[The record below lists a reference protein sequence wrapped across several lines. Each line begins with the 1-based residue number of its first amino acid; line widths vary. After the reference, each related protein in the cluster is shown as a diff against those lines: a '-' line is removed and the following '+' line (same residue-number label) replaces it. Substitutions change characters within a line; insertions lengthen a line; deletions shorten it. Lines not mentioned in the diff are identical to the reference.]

1 LGLRGIDLI
10 GLKPFEI
17 GMRVGDTV
25 FLGNS
30 EVMVQLRRLIDTCAK
45 SEASVLILGD
55 TGVGKELISRE
66 LHVKSSRSNGPLV
79 PINCAAIPGA
89 LLESELFG
97 FSKGSFTGAIS
108 DRVGRF
114 ALANGGT
121 LFLDEI
127 GDMPLELQSKLLRVL
142 EQRVIEPIGGGEGK
156 PIDVRIIAATH
167 RDLPAMVKDGLF
179 RQDLYFRL
187 NVLPVTVPS
196 VRQRKEDILPMCQFF
211 SRIHARYSRSISF
224 TERSADVLIAYDWP
238 GNVREIS
245 NLMMRFSVLF
255 AGEKIDLPSLSPEL
269 LPEGLAELIAVRL
282 ADNQNSDSCRDWLDD
297 HSVEPS
303 VADPQNCDEEAAVAG
318 EDVSPHDIEH
328 VLRLSNSIGNFPVEG
343 IKAKEFMADI
353 EIRLIKAALVQ
364 SKGSIS
370 RAAQLLHMQRT
381 TLIQKIARYN
391 INTAFL

>member
-1 LGLRGIDLI
+1 
-10 GLKPFEI
+10 
-17 GMRVGDTV
+17 MRAGDTV
-25 FLGNS
+25 YFGNS
-30 EVMVQLRRLIDTCAK
+30 EAMVNLRRLIDTCAK

-55 TGVGKELISRE
+55 TGVGKELICRE

-79 PINCAAIPGA
+79 PINCAAIPGT

-97 FSKGSFTGAIS
+97 YSKGSFTGAIS

-142 EQRVIEPIGGGEGK
+142 EQRVIEPIGGGEAK

-167 RDLPAMVKDGLF
+167 RDLPAMVKDGMF

-187 NVLPVTVPS
+187 NVLPITVPS
-196 VRQRKEDILPMCQFF
+196 VKQRKTDILPMCQFF
-211 SRIHARYSRSISF
+211 SRIHARYNRCISF

-255 AGEKIDLPSLSPEL
+255 AGEKIDIPSLPPDL
-269 LPEGLAELIAVRL
+269 LPDGLAKLIA
-282 ADNQNSDSCRDWLDD
+282 DSPTNREESEERPECTDD
-297 HSVEPS
+297 HSLELS
-303 VADPQNCDEEAAVAG
+303 ATDLLNRDENAYEVG
-318 EDVSPHDIEH
+318 ETISPNDIEH
-328 VLRLSNSIGNFPVEG
+328 ILRLSNSIANFPAEG
-343 IKAKEFMADI
+343 INAKAFVADI
-353 EIRLIKAALVQ
+353 EIRLIKAAILQ
-364 SKGSIS
+364 SNGSIS
-370 RAAQLLHMQRT
+370 HAAKLLHMQRT
-381 TLIQKIARYN
+381 TLIQKITRHN

>member
-1 LGLRGIDLI
+1 
-10 GLKPFEI
+10 
-17 GMRVGDTV
+17 MRAGDTV
-25 FLGNS
+25 FFGNS
-30 EVMVQLRRLIDTCAK
+30 EAMVQLRRLIDTCAK

-66 LHVKSSRSNGPLV
+66 LHVKSSRCNGPLV
-79 PINCAAIPGA
+79 PINCAAIPAA

-97 FSKGSFTGAIS
+97 FAKGSFTGAIS

-127 GDMPLELQSKLLRVL
+127 GDMPLDLQSKLLRVL
-142 EQRVIEPIGGGEGK
+142 EQRVIEPIGGGEAK

-167 RDLPAMVKDGLF
+167 RDLPAMVREGQF

-187 NVLPVTVPS
+187 NVLPITVPS
-196 VRQRKEDILPMCQFF
+196 VRQRKADILPMCQFF
-211 SRIHARYSRSISF
+211 ARIYAKYTRSISF
-224 TERSADVLIAYDWP
+224 TERSAAVLMAYDWP

-255 AGEKIDLPSLSPEL
+255 SGEKIDIPSLPLDL
-269 LPEGLAELIAVRL
+269 LPDGMAELITGKHVDYQESLSRPQWANEDD
-282 ADNQNSDSCRDWLDD
+282 ADVSALQTAGEDQ
-297 HSVEPS
+297 
-303 VADPQNCDEEAAVAG
+303 AGFDEEVSAVG
-318 EDVSPHDIEH
+318 EDVSPHDIENI
-328 VLRLSNSIGNFPVEG
+328 LRLSNSISNFPVGG
-343 IKAKEFMADI
+343 IKAKEFIADI

-364 SKGSIS
+364 SNGSIS
-370 RAAQLLHMQRT
+370 QAAQLLHMQRT
-381 TLIQKIARYN
+381 TLIQKITRYN

>member
-1 LGLRGIDLI
+1 
-10 GLKPFEI
+10 
-17 GMRVGDTV
+17 MRAGDSI
-25 FLGNS
+25 FLGDS
-30 EVMVQLRRLIDTCAK
+30 DAMVQLRKLIDTCAK
-45 SEASVLILGD
+45 SEASVLVLGE

-66 LHVKSSRSNGPLV
+66 LHGKSSRSDGPLV

-97 FSKGSFTGAIS
+97 FAKGSFTGATA

-114 ALANGGT
+114 ALANRGT

-142 EQRVIEPIGGGEGK
+142 EQRVIEPIGGGEPK

-167 RDLPAMVKDGLF
+167 RDLPAMVKEGLF

-187 NVLPVTVPS
+187 NVLPVIVPS
-196 VRQRKEDILPMCQFF
+196 VKQRKSDILPMCQFF
-211 SRIHARYSRSISF
+211 SRIHAKYTRSISF
-224 TERSADVLIAYDWP
+224 TERSAAVLMAYDWP

-255 AGEKIDLPSLSPEL
+255 SGEKIDIPSLPPDL
-269 LPEGLAELIAVRL
+269 LPDGMAELITGQHVDYQESHSRPVWAGEHDEDVSAVQT
-282 ADNQNSDSCRDWLDD
+282 AGEYPPG
-297 HSVEPS
+297 V
-303 VADPQNCDEEAAVAG
+303 DEEVSAFG
-318 EDVSPHDIEH
+318 EDVSAHDIEH
-328 VLRLSNSIGNFPVEG
+328 VLRLSNSIGNFPVGG
-343 IKAKEFMADI
+343 IKAKEFIADI

-364 SKGSIS
+364 SNGSVS
-370 RAAQLLHMQRT
+370 QAAQLLHMQRT
-381 TLIQKIARYN
+381 TLIQKITRYN

>member
-1 LGLRGIDLI
+1 
-10 GLKPFEI
+10 
-17 GMRVGDTV
+17 MRVGDTV

-167 RDLPAMVKDGLF
+167 RDLPAMVKAGLF

-196 VRQRKEDILPMCQFF
+196 VRQRKEAILPMCQFF

-328 VLRLSNSIGNFPVEG
+328 VLRIV
-343 IKAKEFMADI
+343 DI
-353 EIRLIKAALVQ
+353 AVHDQGFKRQ
-364 SKGSIS
+364 
-370 RAAQLLHMQRT
+370 
-381 TLIQKIARYN
+381 
-391 INTAFL
+391 

>member
-1 LGLRGIDLI
+1 
-10 GLKPFEI
+10 
-17 GMRVGDTV
+17 MRADDTV
-25 FLGNS
+25 YFGNS
-30 EVMVQLRRLIDTCAK
+30 EAMVNLRRLIDTCAK

-55 TGVGKELISRE
+55 TGVGKELICRE

-79 PINCAAIPGA
+79 PINCAAIPGT

-97 FSKGSFTGAIS
+97 YSKGSFTGAIS

-142 EQRVIEPIGGGEGK
+142 EQRVIEPIGGGEAK

-167 RDLPAMVKDGLF
+167 RDLPAMVKDGMF

-187 NVLPVTVPS
+187 NVLPITVPT
-196 VRQRKEDILPMCQFF
+196 VKQRKTDILPMCQFF
-211 SRIHARYSRSISF
+211 SRIHARYNRCISF

-255 AGEKIDLPSLSPEL
+255 AGEKIDIPSLPPDL
-269 LPEGLAELIAVRL
+269 LPEGLAELIAVRF
-282 ADNQNSDSCRDWLDD
+282 ADNQHNDSCLDWLDD
-297 HSVEPS
+297 HSVKPS

-318 EDVSPHDIEH
+318 EDVSPNDIEH

-343 IKAKEFMADI
+343 IKAKEFIADI

-364 SKGSIS
+364 SNGNIS
-370 RAAQLLHMQRT
+370 QAAQLLHMQRT